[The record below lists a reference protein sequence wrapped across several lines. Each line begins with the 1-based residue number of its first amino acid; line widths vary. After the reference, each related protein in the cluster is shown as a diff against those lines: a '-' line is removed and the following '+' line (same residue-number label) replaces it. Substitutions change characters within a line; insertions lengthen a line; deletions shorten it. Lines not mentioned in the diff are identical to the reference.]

1 MMSTDLRSAMGEFKV
16 HRVRF
21 FDYMPSGIRAL
32 AFNRDT
38 ERMAVARIDGSVEV
52 FHCSDRF
59 FQEKVRSVISIKL
72 MLIRQLCLSIEDQS
86 YIHKMVFDQQTV
98 C

>member
-16 HRVRF
+16 HRVRL

-32 AFNRDT
+32 AFSRET
-38 ERMAVARIDGSVEV
+38 ERMAVARMDGSVEV

-59 FQEKVRSVISIKL
+59 FQEKVRSVIFIKV
-72 MLIRQLCLSIEDQS
+72 MLIRQLCLSIGDQS
-86 YIHKMVFDQQTV
+86 YTDTMFFDQQTV

>member
-32 AFNRDT
+32 AFNQDT
-38 ERMAVARIDGSVEV
+38 ERMAVARMDGSVEV

-59 FQEKVRSVISIKL
+59 FQEKVRSDIFSKL
-72 MLIRQLCLSIEDQS
+72 MLIRLLYPNSGDRS
-86 YIHKMVFDQQTV
+86 YVNKMFF
-98 C
+98 